1 MSGIVPGAPS
11 FPSPGTPSVAVCEL
25 VQVRS
30 TPRRA
35 DVFKLCKTLPRGM
48 PDKLE
53 VCIIHYDHGVERS
66 TAAYYGGRAYLI
78 HIAMT
83 PAGT

>member
-1 MSGIVPGAPS
+1 MSGIKPGVPS
-11 FPSPGTPSVAVCEL
+11 FPSSATHSVTVCEF
-25 VQVRS
+25 VQ
-30 TPRRA
+30 PRKAPGHADLFRLCRA
-35 DVFKLCKTLPRGM
+35 LPPGM

-53 VCIIHYDHGVERS
+53 VSVIRHNDGVERS

-83 PAGT
+83 PAGR

>member
-1 MSGIVPGAPS
+1 
-11 FPSPGTPSVAVCEL
+11 
-25 VQVRS
+25 
-30 TPRRA
+30 
-35 DVFKLCKTLPRGM
+35 M

-53 VCIIHYDHGVERS
+53 VSMIRHNDGVERS

-83 PAGT
+83 PAGR

>member
-1 MSGIVPGAPS
+1 MSGIVPGTPS
-11 FPSPGTPSVAVCEL
+11 FPSSGTRPAAVCEL
-25 VQVRS
+25 VQPES

-35 DVFKLCKTLPRGM
+35 QVFRLCKALPRGM

-53 VCIIHYDHGVERS
+53 VSVIHHDYGIERS
-66 TAAYYGGRAYLI
+66 TAAYYNGRAYLI

-83 PAGT
+83 PAVG

>member
-1 MSGIVPGAPS
+1 MPPIVPHT
-11 FPSPGTPSVAVCEL
+11 PGFFSSGTRSATACAL
-25 VQVRS
+25 VQPAP

-35 DVFKLCKTLPRGM
+35 DLFRLCKALPRGV

-53 VCIIHYDHGVERS
+53 VSLIRTDQGVERS

-83 PAGT
+83 PGVA

>member
-1 MSGIVPGAPS
+1 MSGIVLRTPG
-11 FPSPGTPSVAVCEL
+11 FPSTGTRATTVCALVLPVPTPG
-25 VQVRS
+25 
-30 TPRRA
+30 RA
-35 DVFKLCKTLPRGM
+35 DYFRLCKVLPRGM

-53 VCIIHYDHGVERS
+53 VSVIRYDHGVERS

-83 PAGT
+83 PGIG

>member
-1 MSGIVPGAPS
+1 MSGIA
-11 FPSPGTPSVAVCEL
+11 PGTPAFPSSGSRTVAVCEL
-25 VQVRS
+25 VQPRA

-35 DVFKLCKTLPRGM
+35 EIFRLCTALPRGM

-53 VCIIHYDHGVERS
+53 VSVIRHDYGVERS
-66 TAAYYGGRAYLI
+66 TAAYYDGRAYLI

-83 PAGT
+83 PTGT

>member
-1 MSGIVPGAPS
+1 MSGIM
-11 FPSPGTPSVAVCEL
+11 PGTPAFPSSGSRSVAVCE
-25 VQVRS
+25 VIQPRA

-35 DVFKLCKTLPRGM
+35 ELFRLCKALPPGM

-53 VCIIHYDHGVERS
+53 VSVIRHDYGVERS
-66 TAAYYGGRAYLI
+66 TAAYYDGRAYLI

>member
-11 FPSPGTPSVAVCEL
+11 FPLSRTRSVAVCEL
-25 VQVRS
+25 VQPES

-35 DVFKLCKTLPRGM
+35 VVFSLCKALPRGM

-53 VCIIHYDHGVERS
+53 VSIIRYDYGVERS
-66 TAAYYGGRAYLI
+66 TAAYYDGRAYLI
-78 HIAMT
+78 HIALT
-83 PAGT
+83 PFGS

>member
-1 MSGIVPGAPS
+1 MPGIVPG
-11 FPSPGTPSVAVCEL
+11 TPFLPLSGNRSLTVCEF
-25 VQVRS
+25 VQP

-35 DVFKLCKTLPRGM
+35 ELFKLCKALPPGM

-53 VCIIHYDHGVERS
+53 VSVIRHDHGVERS

-78 HIAMT
+78 HIAMKPGET
-83 PAGT
+83 

>member
-1 MSGIVPGAPS
+1 MSGLKPAAPS
-11 FPSPGTPSVAVCEL
+11 FPSSGTPCVTVCEF
-25 VQVRS
+25 VQ
-30 TPRRA
+30 PRKSPGSA
-35 DVFKLCKTLPRGM
+35 DLFRLCKALPPGM

-53 VCIIHYDHGVERS
+53 VSVIRSQEGIERS

-83 PAGT
+83 TTAR